1 MQETINFEI
10 GGQTYKLVGNNKELT
25 ELAATLVNEKY
36 NSIKSVSQSANNRE
50 IALMLTALNLAEE
63 KVSLSRQNSLEED
76 AILLEIEKMISFVQE
91 EVNKLHV
98 Q

>member
-25 ELAATLVNEKY
+25 ELAASLVNEKY
-36 NSIKSVSQSANNRE
+36 NSIKSVSQSANSRE

-63 KVSLSRQNSLEED
+63 KVSLSRKNAMDEVAVLS
-76 AILLEIEKMISFVQE
+76 EIDKMIRYVQE
-91 EVNKLHV
+91 EIDRLIVK
-98 Q
+98 